1 MNNQSITTREW
12 VGLTRRN
19 FLQAGGLAAAG
30 GAVAGLSGRAFDL
43 TQTGHPP
50 SATSHKLASA
60 YTFRLEKSEVD
71 PAGKAVK
78 ATLIGGGLPGPE
90 IRIKEGELLRVKVQ
104 NAMDEPTT
112 IHWHGLLLPAAMDG
126 VPGVT
131 QAPIPPGGV
140 FLYEYPI
147 RQSGTFWYHS
157 HVELQEQS
165 GLSGPFIIEPKEE
178 PLKYDLDYV
187 LFVTDWL
194 NSDPNEVIPR
204 LRKEGMAM
212 REKMKPGMKMKMGE
226 ADLADVKYDAFLLNG
241 RSNSSPWSCAARP
254 GDRIRFRLI
263 NGSASTFFRFML
275 DGHGLTITHTDGEPV
290 RPVEVDNLLV
300 GSGECYDLL
309 VKVGASGAYTIR
321 AEAQDGSG
329 AALGVLHTR
338 DAKPVLNPK
347 PPVWGKRTLDYAQL
361 RAPHPTRLPAGPERR
376 YTLALSGD
384 MMNYVW
390 KINDQVY
397 PQADP
402 LLIKEGERVIVEV
415 KNNTQMF
422 HPMHLHGHFYRLLS
436 GQGGPSGEDFAP
448 RKHTAW
454 VAPDGTLK
462 FEFFADN
469 PGKWFFHCH
478 NLYHMITGMAREWH
492 YTL

>member
-30 GAVAGLSGRAFDL
+30 VAAAGLSGHAFDL
-43 TQTGHPP
+43 TEPGRLH
-50 SATSHKLASA
+50 SALENKLASA
-60 YTFRLEKSEVD
+60 YTFRIEKSEVS
-71 PAGKAVK
+71 PAGKPVG
-78 ATLIGGGLPGPE
+78 ATLVGGELPGPE

-126 VPGVT
+126 VPDLT
-131 QAPIPPGGV
+131 QAPIQPGQV
-140 FLYEYPI
+140 FLYEFPI

-178 PLKYDLDYV
+178 PLKYDHDYV

-212 REKMKPGMKMKMGE
+212 RAKMKPGMKMKMGE
-226 ADLADVKYDAFLLNG
+226 ADLSDVRYDAFLLNG
-241 RSNSSPWSCAARP
+241 KSNHSPWSRAARP

-263 NGSASTFFRFML
+263 NGGASTFFRFMI
-275 DGHGLTITHTDGEPV
+275 DGHSLTITHADGEPV
-290 RPVEVDNLLV
+290 KPVEVDNLLI
-300 GSGECYDLL
+300 GSGECYDML

-338 DAKPVLNPK
+338 DANAVLNPK
-347 PPVWGKRTLDYAQL
+347 PPLWGKRTLDYSQL
-361 RAPHPTRLPAGPERR
+361 LSSHPTRLPAGPERR
-376 YTLALSGD
+376 FTLALGGD

-390 KINDQVY
+390 KINDQAY

-402 LLIKEGERVIVEV
+402 LVIKEGERIFVEV
-415 KNNTQMF
+415 KNNTKMF

-436 GQGGPSGEDFAP
+436 GRGGPSGEDFAP

-462 FEFFADN
+462 FEFFADS

-478 NLYHMITGMAREWH
+478 NLYHLVAGMAREWH
-492 YTL
+492 YTI